1 MKIIKVLKFKN
12 NLYETIIFNDDLTK
26 LSPKE
31 TFKDLYTLNFYLQSM
46 QKKLN
51 FEDSLI
57 IIHDKFNNSVE
68 IQKNNREIFLD

>member
-1 MKIIKVLKFKN
+1 
-12 NLYETIIFNDDLTK
+12 
-26 LSPKE
+26 
-31 TFKDLYTLNFYLQSM
+31 M

-68 IQKNNREIFLD
+68 ILKNNREIFLD

>member
-1 MKIIKVLKFKN
+1 MKIIKVLKFKH
-12 NLYETIIFNDDLTK
+12 NLYETIIFNDDLTI

-31 TFKDLYTLNFYLQSM
+31 TFQDLYTLNFYLKII

-68 IQKNNREIFLD
+68 ILKNNREIFLD